1 MADLEKPTPPPQ
13 VSCEVCRKELPRS
26 TARSAEGRDY
36 VYYFCG
42 GECYEKWQ
50 RENPQ
55 ANDRPR

>member
-1 MADLEKPTPPPQ
+1 M
-13 VSCEVCRKELPRS
+13 CRKELPRS

-50 RENPQ
+50 REHNGSHDQ
-55 ANDRPR
+55 SR